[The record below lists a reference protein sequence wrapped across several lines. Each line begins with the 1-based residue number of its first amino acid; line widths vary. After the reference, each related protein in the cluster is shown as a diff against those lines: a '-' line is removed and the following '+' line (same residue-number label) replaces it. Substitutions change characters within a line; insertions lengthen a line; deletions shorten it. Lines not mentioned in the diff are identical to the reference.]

1 MKVKFHDG
9 HLEMLAENKAIGKS
23 KFPVATVRKF
33 KQRLAIIQAANHS
46 QDLRALG
53 FLHFEKLV
61 EPRYEGLYSIKIDY
75 SYRLIFQIDKEDNL
89 EIMIIEEIANHYAK
103 K

>member
-1 MKVKFHDG
+1 MKVKFHDE
-9 HLEMLAENKAIGKS
+9 HLGMLAENKAVGKS
-23 KFPVATVRKF
+23 KFPAETIKKF
-33 KQRLAIIQAANHS
+33 KQRLSIIKAANS
-46 QDLRALG
+46 TQDLRALG
-53 FLHFEKLV
+53 SLHFEKLV
-61 EPRYEGLYSIKIDY
+61 EKRYEGLYAIKIDY